1 MKAWMCAAIASIG
14 LAACSSGSGLKPLD
28 DESSKDEGDS
38 FATQYAGPRSPAS
51 AYCVQLGGTLVLK
64 TPKSLDAACRLPNG
78 KTVDAWEL
86 FWHDNSRN

>member
-1 MKAWMCAAIASIG
+1 MKAWIFAVAASLV

-28 DESSKDEGDS
+28 EQESKEGDS
-38 FATQYAGPRSPAS
+38 YATQYSGPRSPAS

-64 TPKSLDAACRLPNG
+64 TPKSLDAACRLPGG

-86 FWHDNSRN
+86 FWRDNGQN

>member
-1 MKAWMCAAIASIG
+1 MNAWMFAAAASMG

-28 DESSKDEGDS
+28 EQESKEDVSY
-38 FATQYAGPRSPAS
+38 ATQYAGPRSPAS

-64 TPKSLDAACRLPNG
+64 TPKSLDAACRLPDG

-86 FWHDNSRN
+86 FWRDNGKN